1 MAKVRVWQIAGGI
14 PDRDYTGLMMKYGV
28 AILGPGDPGEYTTEP
43 GKRDKKYDFL
53 RDPNKS
59 RCEVVDRVRRFAQE
73 VREGDL
79 VLLRLGSEPRAVGV
93 FTSAYKWR
101 EEFSDI
107 LGWDLQHTRRV
118 KWMRIED
125 IERKLPAVARK
136 VKTAFQTKKQKRK
149 TTFCGFYDLDDGTA
163 KELLELVKREG
174 TKGQDFKIG
183 ERITLDNMRDWLLG
197 SKSASDGSDDN
208 EKRRAREWLSGRISE
223 LVSVIAQNELRYA
236 DWRRTEQMTEAD
248 TIAYSVRPL
257 LKALG
262 WGNEQIVNEHGKVDV
277 AVVPFPLEKEQK
289 PWILIEAKSF
299 NSAIFGRG
307 PLKQLLEYL
316 EDLRNRKGETPCI
329 LAISCGTIWLVY
341 DADTVERLLKQKKEA
356 KEKDDVPPDGYINLA
371 RLRQWSVDK
380 DGNRFRY
387 DAAQTL
393 YRLSPAYYLNKAQGD
408 CGRR

>member
-1 MAKVRVWQIAGGI
+1 M
-14 PDRDYTGLMMKYGV
+14 
-28 AILGPGDPGEYTTEP
+28 
-43 GKRDKKYDFL
+43 
-53 RDPNKS
+53 
-59 RCEVVDRVRRFAQE
+59 
-73 VREGDL
+73 
-79 VLLRLGSEPRAVGV
+79 LRLGSEPRAVGV

-125 IERKLPAVARK
+125 IERKLPAAARK

-174 TKGQDFKIG
+174 TEGQDFKIG
-183 ERITLDNMRDWLLG
+183 ERITLDNIRDWLLG
-197 SKSASDGSDDN
+197 SESASNDS
-208 EKRRAREWLSGRISE
+208 EKKPAKRWLSGRVSE
-223 LVSVIAQNELRYA
+223 SVSVIAQNELRYA

-299 NSAIFGRG
+299 NSAIFGHG

-316 EDLRNRKGETPCI
+316 KDLRNRKGETPCI

-341 DADTVERLLKQKKEA
+341 DMNSVERLRKGE
-356 KEKDDVPPDGYINLA
+356 DVHPDGYINLA
-371 RLRQWSVDK
+371 RLREWSVDK

-393 YRLSPAYYLNKAQGD
+393 YRLSPAYYFTKTQGI
-408 CGRR
+408 GRR

>member
-1 MAKVRVWQIAGGI
+1 MVKVRVWQIAGGI
-14 PDRDYTGLMMKYGV
+14 SGRDYTGLMMKYGV
-28 AILGPGDPGEYTTEP
+28 AILGPGDPGEHTTEA
-43 GKRDKKYDFL
+43 GKRDKKYEFL

-59 RCEVVDRVRRFAQE
+59 RCEVVDRVRRFVQE

-125 IERKLPAVARK
+125 IERKLPAAARK

-174 TKGQDFKIG
+174 TEGQDFKIG

-197 SKSASDGSDDN
+197 SKSASDDN
-208 EKRRAREWLSGRISE
+208 EKQARGWLSGRISE

-289 PWILIEAKSF
+289 PWILIEVKSF
-299 NSAIFGRG
+299 NSAIFGHA

-316 EDLRNRKGETPCI
+316 EDLRNRKCETPCI

-371 RLRQWSVDK
+371 RLRQWNVDGRGEPFK
-380 DGNRFRY
+380 CDT
-387 DAAQTL
+387 AETL
-393 YRLSPAYYLNKAQGD
+393 YLLSPIYFFRSNG
-408 CGRR
+408 G